1 MNPIVKAVTSCLF
14 FAGMCSSVL
23 AADGQNA
30 YLQSKV
36 RYEAA
41 MASLASYDDKPGQ
54 LAKSEYRDEG
64 WQLESVT
71 RINKSSQVE
80 FIVLH
85 KKAVEEHPAR
95 YILAISGTV
104 DKKDIKSDLR
114 THSVPFHREDGLES
128 GREIPSVHK
137 GFDDYAR
144 TILDADL
151 GGKKVADTLSSLIAN
166 RQAELLVTG
175 HSLGGAAAALIG
187 ARMADRGY
195 SPGDIHVISFGA
207 PAVGN
212 QAFADAYGQAMNL
225 ERVVIEGDPV
235 QHILQAL
242 HTPYDQFGTKIVWK
256 DSPDSY
262 HFRHRMIVYA
272 DAALRNYYDSLWAY
286 EQQTGSPVF
295 IERHP
300 VVHSDIYV
308 APPVFTL
315 DEDIQDDMPYMRA
328 VIHHTLYRSINGA
341 AFSPAFGESM
351 AESCRAAA
359 RLHKPY
365 IMQEYITVQK
375 RKEEEHTYRISVSRH
390 IYDQQ
395 GRFLSAEEYTTDT
408 SLFTPILAVLYCQK
422 QIKI

>member
-1 MNPIVKAVTSCLF
+1 MNQMVKAVMSCLF

-23 AADGQNA
+23 AADVQSG

-41 MASLASYDDKPGQ
+41 MASLASYDDKPGR
-54 LAKSEYRDEG
+54 LARQEYREEG
-64 WQLESVT
+64 WQIENLTGIS
-71 RINKSSQVE
+71 KSSQAE
-80 FIVLH
+80 FILLH
-85 KKAVEEHPAR
+85 KQAVEEHPAR

-114 THSVPFHREDGLES
+114 TRSVPFHQEDRKEP
-128 GREIPSVHK
+128 GREVSSVHK

-144 TILDADL
+144 TILNTRMRK
-151 GGKKVADTLSSLIAN
+151 GTVADTMSSIISN
-166 RQAELLVTG
+166 READLLVTG
-175 HSLGGAAAALIG
+175 HSLGGAAASLIG
-187 ARMADRGY
+187 ARMADQGF
-195 SPGDIHVISFGA
+195 SPGDIRIITFGA

-235 QHILQAL
+235 QHVLQ
-242 HTPYDQFGTKIVWK
+242 TFRMPYNQFGTKIVWK

-262 HFRHRMIVYA
+262 HFRHHMIVYA
-272 DAALRNYYDSLWAY
+272 DAALRQYYDNLWAY
-286 EQQTGSPVF
+286 EQKTGQTVF
-295 IERHP
+295 RDRHP

-308 APPVFTL
+308 APPVFRL
-315 DEDIQDDMPYMRA
+315 DEDLSDDTPYMRA
-328 VIHHTLYRSINGA
+328 VIHHTLYRSIDGA
-341 AFSPAFGESM
+341 AFSPSYEETM
-351 AESCRAAA
+351 AESCQAAA

-365 IMQEYITVQK
+365 IMQEYITGQK
-375 RKEEEHTYRISVSRH
+375 LKEEEHVYRISVARH

>member
-1 MNPIVKAVTSCLF
+1 MKQMIKAVMSCLF

-23 AADGQNA
+23 AADDQSG
-30 YLQSKV
+30 YLQSRL

-41 MASLASYDDKPGQ
+41 MASLASYDDKPGR
-54 LAKSEYRDEG
+54 LARQEYQDEG
-64 WQLESVT
+64 WQAESLT
-71 RINKSSQVE
+71 GISQSSQAE
-80 FIVLH
+80 CILLH

-104 DKKDIKSDLR
+104 DKKDVKSDLR
-114 THSVPFHREDGLES
+114 TRSVPFHREDEKVP
-128 GREIPSVHK
+128 GREVPSVHK

-144 TILDADL
+144 TILDTGL
-151 GGKKVADTLSSLIAN
+151 GRGTVADTLSSIIAN
-166 RQAELLVTG
+166 READLLVTG

-187 ARMADRGY
+187 ARMADRGF
-195 SPGDIHVISFGA
+195 SPGDIRIITFGA

-212 QAFADAYGQAMNL
+212 QAFAGAYGQAMNL

-235 QHILQAL
+235 QHILQTL
-242 HTPYDQFGTKIVWK
+242 RMPYTQFGTKIVWK

-272 DAALRNYYDSLWAY
+272 DAALRQYYDHLWAY
-286 EQQTGSPVF
+286 EQKTGHPVF
-295 IERHP
+295 MERHP
-300 VVHSDIYV
+300 VVHSDMYV
-308 APPVFTL
+308 APPVFRL
-315 DEDIQDDMPYMRA
+315 DEDLQEDRPYMRA
-328 VIHHTLYRSINGA
+328 VIHHTLYRSIDGA
-341 AFSPAFGESM
+341 AFSSSYEETM

-365 IMQEYITVQK
+365 IMQEYITGQK
-375 RKEEEHTYRISVSRH
+375 RKEAEHEYRISVARH

-395 GRFLSAEEYTTDT
+395 GQFLSAEEYTTDT

-422 QIKI
+422 QIKL